1 MAQLHAMD
9 LKPIQP
15 KLKTFISY
23 TDNIEKLKVE
33 LSKYIKNIIYNELKE
48 SIF

>member
-1 MAQLHAMD
+1 MQ
-9 LKPIQP
+9 KYQKNTP

-33 LSKYIKNIIYNELKE
+33 LSKYIKKELLIYNELKE